1 MMNFIAPAIIIVL
14 MAALIYAANKQRKQ
28 DGYVDYDERQLL
40 IRGNAF
46 KYGFYAVCLYGTVYF
61 LFTRSTEMALMQD
74 GVAAFLGVL
83 LGVAVFAVY
92 SVLNGAQFTK
102 SSPMRSFL
110 ILYGLVIVMNLVST
124 GLHIHAHDFI
134 RDGVLTDAIIYPA
147 VALTFLAAFIA
158 TLVQGVRDK
167 RAEAEDADED
177 VADQPGDE

>member
-158 TLVQGVRDK
+158 TLVQGIRDRK
-167 RAEAEDADED
+167 EEAEDED
-177 VADQPGDE
+177 GAEQPGDE

>member
-147 VALTFLAAFIA
+147 VALAFLAAFIA
-158 TLVQGVRDK
+158 TLVQGMRDRK
-167 RAEAEDADED
+167 AEAEDED
-177 VADQPGDE
+177 GAEQPGDE